1 MENAA
6 RKEAQKVPKDS
17 VKSEL
22 YQDYLTMP
30 IHKDAL
36 MKFLLTAALRELIM
50 TFFVHF
56 PERINMWVYID
67 QMIFWWY
74 MKKYFLIHFYSH
86 DHEARFGHI
95 YEKFVPIAYAEAVE
109 KRYFCE

>member
-1 MENAA
+1 MQWLAVFYLYIHINYYYYYYSPHSNDRMENAA
-6 RKEAQKVPKDS
+6 RKEAQKVPKGS

-56 PERINMWVYID
+56 PERINM
-67 QMIFWWY
+67 
-74 MKKYFLIHFYSH
+74 
-86 DHEARFGHI
+86 
-95 YEKFVPIAYAEAVE
+95 
-109 KRYFCE
+109 